1 MRSPRFLSWTLVFL
15 ALALPPAPI
24 AAQRADSS
32 LSGLATG
39 VDGSGLPGVT
49 VVPARALVLE
59 AGTAEVLVRAGEG
72 FQRRVVR
79 VVSTSGADALV
90 HGGFSEGEV
99 VAADAAAVLA
109 EGGGEP

>member
-1 MRSPRFLSWTLVFL
+1 MWFEPEPPR
-15 ALALPPAPI
+15 ALPAGL
-24 AAQRADSS
+24 QGTVRVRAD
-32 LSGLATG
+32 
-39 VDGSGLPGVT
+39 GLPGVA

-59 AGTAEVLVRAGEG
+59 AGKAEVLVRAGEG
-72 FQRRVVR
+72 FQRREVR

-90 HGGFSEGEV
+90 RGGFSEGEV